1 MVDILSF
8 YRSQHMPKAQRFETQ
23 WGGRTLSIEVGKFA
37 QQAGG
42 SCIVQYGETVVLAT
56 ATMSSHVRAGLNWF
70 PLMVDFEE
78 KLYAAG
84 RIKGSRFMKREGRPT
99 DEAVLTSRMIDRAL
113 RPLFDPSIR
122 NDIQVIVTALAY
134 DQEND
139 PDVIGLIAASCALH
153 MSDIPWDGPLAAARV
168 GHIEGEFVLNPTIEQ
183 REESVL
189 DLVFAG
195 LNDKL
200 IMVEAGANEA
210 SEDIVLGGFWHG
222 LDNLVAPIKLI
233 EEVRAAVGKE
243 KRFPEAA
250 VTDEDKEAEVIK
262 EKVEAQARP
271 FIIEQ
276 VQELFFK
283 APKATKGERGAAKGE
298 LKDRLKVYLTEQGVE
313 EDHLGYGTGIVV
325 DVLESEIHRLIVEED
340 RRVDGRSP
348 TEIRELISEVAILP
362 RVHGSAHFSRGE
374 TQVMTIATLGSPG
387 DEQLL
392 DGMRNV
398 EKKRYFHHYN
408 FPPYSVGE
416 VKPMRGPSRRDI
428 GHGGL
433 AEKALAPMMPDKE
446 SFPYTVRTVSEVL
459 GSNGSSSMGATCGS
473 TLSLMDAGV
482 PIKAPVAGLAMGLA
496 MSGSEWKVLTDLQDL
511 EDGKGGM
518 DFKIAG
524 SREGLT
530 AIQMD
535 TKTHGLSREIV
546 QKTFEQALD
555 ARMEILDVIE
565 KEIPAPRAELSP
577 HAPRIISIR
586 INPELIGNVI
596 GPGGKIINGLIE
608 ETGVTAID
616 IDDDGLVMITSNDA
630 EGAQKAL
637 ESIKD
642 LTREVVVGEIYT
654 GKVVRLMDFGAIVE
668 FLPKRDG
675 MVHVSMMAPWRVEKV
690 TDIVK
695 LGDEV
700 HVKVMEISADG
711 GKISLSMKDAP
722 GNKLPEKPAYKPRE
736 GGSSYGS
743 RPRGNSSGGG
753 NRPQGNSRP
762 PARKPEGSS
771 DKG

>member
-1 MVDILSF
+1 
-8 YRSQHMPKAQRFETQ
+8 MPKAQRFETQ

-84 RIKGSRFMKREGRPT
+84 RIKGSRFMKKEGRPT

-113 RPLFDPSIR
+113 RPLFDSSIR

-134 DQEND
+134 DHEND
-139 PDVIGLIAASCALH
+139 PDIIGLIGASCALH

-168 GHIEGEFVLNPTIEQ
+168 GHIDGEFVLNPTTEQ

-210 SEDIVLGGFWHG
+210 PEDIVLGGFWHG
-222 LDNLVAPIKLI
+222 LDNLVAPLKLI

-243 KRFPEAA
+243 KRFPGADA
-250 VTDEDKEAEVIK
+250 TDEDKEAEVTK

-298 LKDRLKVYLTEQGVE
+298 LKDRLKAYLTEQGVE
-313 EDHLGYGTGIVV
+313 EDHLEYGTGIVV

-374 TQVMTIATLGSPG
+374 TQVMTIVTLGSPG

-446 SFPYTVRTVSEVL
+446 SFPYTIRTVSEVL

-496 MSGSEWKVLTDLQDL
+496 MSESGDWKVLTDLQDI

-535 TKTHGLSREIV
+535 TKTHGLSRDIV

-565 KEIPAPRAELSP
+565 KEIAAPRPELSP
-577 HAPRIISIR
+577 HAPRIISLR

-654 GKVVRLMDFGAIVE
+654 GKVVRIMDFGAIVE

-722 GNKLPEKPAYKPRE
+722 GNELPEKPAYKPRE

-743 RPRGNSSGGG
+743 RPRGNNSGG
-753 NRPQGNSRP
+753 NRKP
-762 PARKPEGSS
+762 PARSS
-771 DKG
+771 NKG